1 MDQFLGPPIDID
13 QEVSRI
19 NDELELHFQRVEE
32 LETQRD
38 KLLTRKKDLDMD
50 IALDCIL
57 KNNFTSNEIMALVIE
72 AAEKRKTAC

>member
-13 QEVSRI
+13 QDVSRI